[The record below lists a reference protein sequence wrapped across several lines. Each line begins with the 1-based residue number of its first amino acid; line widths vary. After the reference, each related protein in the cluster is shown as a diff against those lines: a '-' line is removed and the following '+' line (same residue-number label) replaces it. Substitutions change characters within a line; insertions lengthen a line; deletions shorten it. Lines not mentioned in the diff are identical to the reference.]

1 MNYKGMLKQK
11 ATWWSVTPDSFGG
24 DLFGAPTLLDCR
36 WESRSEVFI
45 GQIDRRELV
54 SKAVVYLNQDV
65 AVGDYLFEGDQTVL
79 ANPSGLTGAFKV
91 QKFDKIPDLRNLEA
105 VRRAVL

>member
-11 ATWWSVTPDSFGG
+11 ATWWSVAPDSFGG
-24 DLFGAPTLLDCR
+24 DIFGTPLLLDCR

-54 SKAVVYLNQDV
+54 SNAVVFLDRDIS
-65 AVGDYLFEGDQTVL
+65 VGDYLFEGDQTLV
-79 ANPSGLTGAFKV
+79 ADPSGLAGSFKV
-91 QKFDKIPDLRNLEA
+91 QRFDKIPDLRNLEA
-105 VRRAVL
+105 VRRAIL